1 MTELRVRYKGQES
14 LLSFNESKKWISVK
28 IYGED
33 QDTIGLSLDFVDIKK
48 GNHDLALEIG
58 HFLVVLNLDAYGS
71 LEEADKAFRIFKNAV
86 GLTETVNTPKTK
98 SDFVEENHRVS
109 PTNDQP
115 PITSRPNTVSSPVNS
130 NDRNRPYVQQVAN
143 SGSTFKNSYG
153 STLIKLFWYLSLL
166 GIVPSTIFYSSL
178 LFKAKLP
185 FQAFSVIWAGV
196 ILTAIIRLVCEW
208 LSNHF
213 QQTALLKQIA
223 SRL

>member
-14 LLSFNESKKWISVK
+14 LLTLNESKKWISVK

-33 QDTIGLSLDFVDIKK
+33 QETIGLSLDFVDIKK

-58 HFLVVLNLDAYGS
+58 HFIVVLNLDASGS
-71 LEEADKAFRIFKNAV
+71 LEDAEKAFRVFKNAI
-86 GLTETVNTPKTK
+86 GLTESLNASKTK
-98 SDFVEENHRVS
+98 SDFVEENHRVG

-115 PITSRPNTVSSPVNS
+115 PVTPRPNPFSSPMNS

-143 SGSTFKNSYG
+143 SGSAFKNSYG
-153 STLIKLFWYLSLL
+153 SPLL

-178 LFKAKLP
+178 LFNAKLP
-185 FQAFSVIWAGV
+185 FQAFSVVWAGV

-213 QQTALLKQIA
+213 QQTTLLKQIA